1 MYRKWK
7 YNIWTALIYSNWLN
21 CRWEVPVHSDPHSV
35 CADVT
40 QPSDTKHL
48 ILYTSLLSDIQIW
61 GPGLSLPFWHLNTR
75 AVDSECWHWL
85 QDIIPPPKS
94 VFLHFQDSD
103 NSTHSP
109 PVPACLCTCPTF
121 EGFPH
126 FNPLAFFCAPRQG
139 GREGREKKKS
149 QTHCIPAWPSFSGR
163 SCDSQTC
170 YITGRRGREEHCRL
184 WKCLSAVLP
193 NPLSA
198 APTKF

>member
-1 MYRKWK
+1 MYLKWK
-7 YNIWTALIYSNWLN
+7 FKIWYIIALIYNNSLN
-21 CRWEVPVHSDPHSV
+21 CHWEPSENCLFALIPTVS
-35 CADVT
+35 ADVT

-61 GPGLSLPFWHLNTR
+61 GPGLMLPFWHLNTR

-103 NSTHSP
+103 NSSHSP

-126 FNPLAFFCAPRQG
+126 FNLLTFLCAPRQD
-139 GREGREKKKS
+139 GRAGRGEKKNAD
-149 QTHCIPAWPSFSGR
+149 TLH
-163 SCDSQTC
+163 TC
-170 YITGRRGREEHCRL
+170 LTQFL
-184 WKCLSAVLP
+184 
-193 NPLSA
+193 
-198 APTKF
+198 